1 MIVYL
6 TEEKPMLVRV
16 HRRVCVEQHSSSS
29 EMGGEEKNKKVEM
42 QEEKK
47 EELLAHGRGGC
58 SPTSK

>member
-1 MIVYL
+1 
-6 TEEKPMLVRV
+6 
-16 HRRVCVEQHSSSS
+16 
-29 EMGGEEKNKKVEM
+29 MGGEEKNKKVEM